1 MSWMAWTWQ
10 TAAFFSAIGL
20 ALAAMTWAEIRWPT
34 KVRRGF
40 LPMPTT
46 RGDRFFISLLG
57 SAAIHVAWLALTD
70 APVALAT
77 ALSLAGI
84 AALMRYG

>member
-10 TAAFFSAIGL
+10 TAAFFSGIGL

-34 KVRRGF
+34 KVRQGF

-57 SAAIHVAWLALTD
+57 SAAVHVAWLAATD
-70 APVALAT
+70 APVGWASMLCIGY
-77 ALSLAGI
+77 AG
-84 AALMRYG
+84 AVMRYG